1 MNLQLKR
8 KLFLL
13 VFGLVVVTLTT
24 SLSLIFVKQKAS
36 SNATSSETIFPVA
49 NGQTVTTLDYSGL
62 NIKSVSDI
70 YQTATQTKIAQ
81 EIKQLEASQTY
92 SFDKMLVLANPYLT
106 NTTGLYLHFST
117 TKATKISYTVKSK
130 GTSTFSQT
138 LYNPNGTYAKNHTYQ
153 LIGLI
158 AGQENTITITAM
170 DQNGQ
175 KETKTFTYTPNKLR
189 GSDQNQLKV
198 TKGTSKTKLSSGLYA
213 VIGDKSLKTRNTYL
227 VDNNG
232 YIRAEIPT
240 INYNSLRLIQ
250 TNNKL
255 YLAVDD
261 DQLVT
266 LDRLGQVVQSY
277 SLKDTN
283 FKLHHD
289 FAVDSQGNI
298 IALATDTKL
307 KASEKRVE
315 DQIIKIDATS
325 GQVSRLLDFK
335 DLLGDLYKTA
345 TGIETLTNNKG
356 YRDVI
361 HANSIQLTKDDQV
374 IISSRETSTIMKIS
388 NLTSQPKL
396 DYFISDP
403 SIWQGIGTYS
413 NLLLNKVGNFTSQ
426 AGQHSVTY
434 IPTETAGVY
443 YLEMFNNNSAIMNS
457 RTNFSWANYPN
468 SGGATSSNDYQSSY
482 YKYLVNENT
491 GSYQLVKKIS
501 LPYSPFISSVQT
513 KDNNVVTDSGMTAT
527 FAEYD
532 ADGKLIQSFE
542 TTDSTK
548 FIYRVYKYD
557 FNNFY
562 FAN

>member
-24 SLSLIFVKQKAS
+24 SLIFVKQKAS
-36 SNATSSETIFPVA
+36 SNATSSETILPVA
-49 NGQTVTTLDYSGL
+49 NGQTVTTLDYSDL

-81 EIKQLEASQTY
+81 KIKQLEASQTY

-158 AGQENTITITAM
+158 AGQENTITITAT
-170 DQNGQ
+170 DQNDQ

-189 GSDQNQLKV
+189 GSKQNQLKV
-198 TKGTSKTKLSSGLYA
+198 TKGTSKTKLSTGLYA

-227 VDNNG
+227 VDNDG

-240 INYNSLRLIQ
+240 INYNSLCLIQ

-315 DQIIKIDATS
+315 DQIIKIDGTS

-361 HANSIQLTKDDQV
+361 HANTIQLTKDDQV

-396 DYFISDP
+396 DYFISD
-403 SIWQGIGTYS
+403 SSVWQGVGTYS

-468 SGGATSSNDYQSSY
+468 SGGATASNDYQSSY

-542 TTDSTK
+542 TTGSTK

>member
-13 VFGLVVVTLTT
+13 ALGLVGVTLTT
-24 SLSLIFVKQKAS
+24 SLIFVKQKAS
-36 SNATSSETIFPVA
+36 SNATSSETILPVA
-49 NGQTVTTLDYSGL
+49 NGQTVTTLDYSDL

-81 EIKQLEASQTY
+81 KIKQLEASQTY

-106 NTTGLYLHFST
+106 NTTGLYLHFTT
-117 TKATKISYTVKSK
+117 TKATKVSYTVKSK

-153 LIGLI
+153 LFGLI
-158 AGQENTITITAM
+158 AGQENTITITAT

-227 VDNNG
+227 VDNDG

-240 INYNSLRLIQ
+240 INYNSLRLVQ
-250 TNNKL
+250 TDNKL

-266 LDRLGQVVQSY
+266 LNRLGQMVQSY

-298 IALATDTKL
+298 LALATDTKL

-396 DYFISDP
+396 DYFISD
-403 SIWQGIGTYS
+403 SSVWQGVGTYS

-468 SGGATSSNDYQSSY
+468 SGGATTSNDYQSSY

-542 TTDSTK
+542 TTGSTK

-562 FAN
+562 FTN

>member
-13 VFGLVVVTLTT
+13 VFGLAVVTLTT
-24 SLSLIFVKQKAS
+24 SLIFVKQKAS
-36 SNATSSETIFPVA
+36 SNATSSDTFLPVA
-49 NGQTVTTLDYSGL
+49 NGQTVTTLDYSDL

-81 EIKQLEASQTY
+81 KIKQLEASQTY

-117 TKATKISYTVKSK
+117 TKATKISYTIKSK
-130 GTSTFSQT
+130 GTSTFSQI

-158 AGQENTITITAM
+158 AGQENTITITAT

-189 GSDQNQLKV
+189 GSKQNQLKV

-227 VDNNG
+227 VDNDG

-325 GQVSRLLDFK
+325 GKVSRLLDFK

-396 DYFISDP
+396 DYFISD
-403 SIWQGIGTYS
+403 SSVWQGVGTYS

-468 SGGATSSNDYQSSY
+468 SGGATSSSDYQSSY

-542 TTDSTK
+542 TTGSTK

>member
-24 SLSLIFVKQKAS
+24 SLIFVKQKAS

-158 AGQENTITITAM
+158 AGQENTITITAT

-227 VDNNG
+227 VDNDG

-240 INYNSLRLIQ
+240 INYNSLCLIQ

-315 DQIIKIDATS
+315 DQIIKIDGTS
-325 GQVSRLLDFK
+325 GKVSRLLDFK

-426 AGQHSVTY
+426 AGQHSLTY

-468 SGGATSSNDYQSSY
+468 SGGATASNDYQSSY

>member
-13 VFGLVVVTLTT
+13 VFGLAVVTLTT
-24 SLSLIFVKQKAS
+24 SLIFVKQKAS
-36 SNATSSETIFPVA
+36 SNATSSETILPVA
-49 NGQTVTTLDYSGL
+49 NGQTVTTLDYSDL

-81 EIKQLEASQTY
+81 KIKQLEASQTY

-158 AGQENTITITAM
+158 AGQENTITITAT

-189 GSDQNQLKV
+189 GSKQNQLKV
-198 TKGTSKTKLSSGLYA
+198 TKGTSKTKLSTGLYT

-227 VDNNG
+227 VDNDG

-240 INYNSLRLIQ
+240 INYNSLCLIQ

-315 DQIIKIDATS
+315 DQIIKIDGTS

-361 HANSIQLTKDDQV
+361 HANTIQLTKDDQV

-396 DYFISDP
+396 DYFISD
-403 SIWQGIGTYS
+403 SSVWQGVGTYS

-468 SGGATSSNDYQSSY
+468 SGGATASNDYQSSY

-542 TTDSTK
+542 TTGSTK

>member
-1 MNLQLKR
+1 MYLQLKR

-13 VFGLVVVTLTT
+13 ALGLVVVTLTA
-24 SLSLIFVKQKAS
+24 SLIFVKQKAS
-36 SNATSSETIFPVA
+36 SNATSSETILPVA

-81 EIKQLEASQTY
+81 KIKQLEASQTY

-175 KETKTFTYTPNKLR
+175 KETKTFTYTPNELR
-189 GSDQNQLKV
+189 GSNQNQLKV
-198 TKGTSKTKLSSGLYA
+198 TKGTSKTKLSTGLYA

-227 VDNNG
+227 VDNDG

-266 LDRLGQVVQSY
+266 LDRLGQVMQSY

-315 DQIIKIDATS
+315 DQIIKIDGTS
-325 GQVSRLLDFK
+325 GKVSRLLDFK

-361 HANSIQLTKDDQV
+361 HANTIQLTKDDQV

-396 DYFISDP
+396 DYFISD
-403 SIWQGIGTYS
+403 SSVWQGVGTYS

-468 SGGATSSNDYQSSY
+468 SGGATASNDYQSSY

-542 TTDSTK
+542 TTGSTK

>member
-1 MNLQLKR
+1 MHLKLKR

-13 VFGLVVVTLTT
+13 VFGLAVVTLTT
-24 SLSLIFVKQKAS
+24 SLIFVKQKAS
-36 SNATSSETIFPVA
+36 SNATSSETILPVA
-49 NGQTVTTLDYSGL
+49 NGQTVTTLDYSDL

-70 YQTATQTKIAQ
+70 YQTTTQTKITQ
-81 EIKQLEASQTY
+81 KIKQLEASQTY
-92 SFDKMLVLANPYLT
+92 SFDNMLVLANPYLT
-106 NTTGLYLHFST
+106 NTTGLYLHFTT
-117 TKATKISYTVKSK
+117 TKATKVSYTVKSK

-138 LYNPNGTYAKNHTYQ
+138 LYNPNGTYAKDHTYQ

-158 AGQENTITITAM
+158 AGRENTITITAM

-189 GSDQNQLKV
+189 GSNQNQLKV

-227 VDNNG
+227 VDNDG

-315 DQIIKIDATS
+315 DQIIKIDGTS
-325 GQVSRLLDFK
+325 GKVSCLLDFK

-345 TGIETLTNNKG
+345 TEIETLTNNKG

-396 DYFISDP
+396 DYFISD
-403 SIWQGIGTYS
+403 SSVWQGVGTYS

-468 SGGATSSNDYQSSY
+468 SGGATTSSDYQSSY

-532 ADGKLIQSFE
+532 ADGNLIQSFE
-542 TTDSTK
+542 TTGSTK

>member
-1 MNLQLKR
+1 MYLQLKR

-13 VFGLVVVTLTT
+13 ALGLVVVTLTA
-24 SLSLIFVKQKAS
+24 SLIFVKQKAS
-36 SNATSSETIFPVA
+36 SNATSSETILPVA
-49 NGQTVTTLDYSGL
+49 NGQTVTTLDYSDL

-81 EIKQLEASQTY
+81 KIKQLEASQTY

-117 TKATKISYTVKSK
+117 TKATKVSYTVEST
-130 GTSTFSQT
+130 GTSTFSKT
-138 LYNPNGTYAKNHTYQ
+138 LYNPNGTYAKDHTYQ

-158 AGQENTITITAM
+158 AGQENTITITAT

-227 VDNNG
+227 VDNDG

-298 IALATDTKL
+298 IALATDIKL

-315 DQIIKIDATS
+315 DQIIKIDGTS
-325 GQVSRLLDFK
+325 GKVSRLLDFK

-361 HANSIQLTKDDQV
+361 HANTIQLTKDDQV

-396 DYFISDP
+396 DYFISD
-403 SIWQGIGTYS
+403 SSVWQGVGTYS
-413 NLLLNKVGNFTSQ
+413 NLLLNKVGDFTSQ

-457 RTNFSWANYPN
+457 RTNFSWINYPN
-468 SGGATSSNDYQSSY
+468 SGGTTASNDYQSSY

-542 TTDSTK
+542 TTGSTK

>member
-13 VFGLVVVTLTT
+13 VFGLAVVTLTT
-24 SLSLIFVKQKAS
+24 SLIFVKQKAS
-36 SNATSSETIFPVA
+36 SNATSSDTFLPVA

-81 EIKQLEASQTY
+81 KIKQLEASQTY

-158 AGQENTITITAM
+158 AGQENTITITAT

-198 TKGTSKTKLSSGLYA
+198 TKGTSKTKLSTGLYA

-227 VDNNG
+227 VDNDG

-261 DQLVT
+261 DQIVT

-361 HANSIQLTKDDQV
+361 HANTIQLTKDDQV

-396 DYFISDP
+396 DYFISD
-403 SIWQGIGTYS
+403 SSVWQGVGTYS

-468 SGGATSSNDYQSSY
+468 SGGATASNDYQSSY

-542 TTDSTK
+542 TTGSTK

>member
-1 MNLQLKR
+1 MMNLQLKR

-24 SLSLIFVKQKAS
+24 SLIFVKQKAS
-36 SNATSSETIFPVA
+36 SNATSSETILPVA
-49 NGQTVTTLDYSGL
+49 NGQTVTTLDYSDL

-81 EIKQLEASQTY
+81 KIKQLEASQTY

-117 TKATKISYTVKSK
+117 TKATKVSYTVKSK

-158 AGQENTITITAM
+158 AGQENTITITAT

-189 GSDQNQLKV
+189 GSKQNQLKV

-227 VDNNG
+227 VDNDG

-325 GQVSRLLDFK
+325 GKVSRLLDFK

-361 HANSIQLTKDDQV
+361 HANTIQLTKDDQV

-396 DYFISDP
+396 DYFISD
-403 SIWQGIGTYS
+403 SSVWQGVGTYS

-468 SGGATSSNDYQSSY
+468 SGGATASNDYQSSY

-513 KDNNVVTDSGMTAT
+513 KDNNVVNDSGMTAT

-542 TTDSTK
+542 TTGSTK

>member
-13 VFGLVVVTLTT
+13 VFGLAVVTLTT
-24 SLSLIFVKQKAS
+24 SLIFVKQKAS
-36 SNATSSETIFPVA
+36 SNATSSETILPVA
-49 NGQTVTTLDYSGL
+49 NGQTVTTLDYSDL

-81 EIKQLEASQTY
+81 KIKQLEASQTY

-117 TKATKISYTVKSK
+117 MKATKVSYTVKSN

-138 LYNPNGTYAKNHTYQ
+138 LYNPNRTYAKNHTYQ

-158 AGQENTITITAM
+158 AGQENTITITAT

-189 GSDQNQLKV
+189 GSNQNQLKV

-227 VDNNG
+227 VDNDG

-315 DQIIKIDATS
+315 DQIIKIDGTS

-361 HANSIQLTKDDQV
+361 HANTIQLTKDDQV
-374 IISSRETSTIMKIS
+374 VISSRETSTIMKIS

-396 DYFISDP
+396 DYFISD
-403 SIWQGIGTYS
+403 SSVWQGVGTYS

-468 SGGATSSNDYQSSY
+468 SGGATTSSNYQSSY

-532 ADGKLIQSFE
+532 TDGKLIQSFE
-542 TTDSTK
+542 TTGSTK

>member
-13 VFGLVVVTLTT
+13 ALGLVGVTLTT
-24 SLSLIFVKQKAS
+24 SLIFVKQKAS
-36 SNATSSETIFPVA
+36 SNATSSETILPVA
-49 NGQTVTTLDYSGL
+49 NGQTITTLDYSDL

-81 EIKQLEASQTY
+81 KIKQLEASQTY

-106 NTTGLYLHFST
+106 NTTGLYLHFTT
-117 TKATKISYTVKSK
+117 TKATKVSYTVKSK

-153 LIGLI
+153 LFGLI
-158 AGQENTITITAM
+158 AGQENTITITAT
-170 DQNGQ
+170 DQTGQ

-227 VDNNG
+227 VDNDG

-240 INYNSLRLIQ
+240 IDYNSLRLIQ

-298 IALATDTKL
+298 VALATDTKL

-396 DYFISDP
+396 DYFISD
-403 SIWQGIGTYS
+403 SSVWQGVGTYS

-434 IPTETAGVY
+434 IPTETAGIY

-468 SGGATSSNDYQSSY
+468 SGGATTSSDYQSSY

-542 TTDSTK
+542 TTGSTK

>member
-24 SLSLIFVKQKAS
+24 SLIFVKQKAS

-158 AGQENTITITAM
+158 AGQENTITITAT

-227 VDNNG
+227 VDNDG

-240 INYNSLRLIQ
+240 INYNSLCLIQ

-315 DQIIKIDATS
+315 DQIIKIDGTS
-325 GQVSRLLDFK
+325 GKVSRLLDFK

-426 AGQHSVTY
+426 AGQHSLTY

-468 SGGATSSNDYQSSY
+468 SGGATASNDYQSSY

-542 TTDSTK
+542 TTGSTK

>member
-24 SLSLIFVKQKAS
+24 SLIFVKQKAS
-36 SNATSSETIFPVA
+36 SNATSSETILPVA

-81 EIKQLEASQTY
+81 KIKQLEASQTY

-106 NTTGLYLHFST
+106 NTTGLYLHFLT
-117 TKATKISYTVKSK
+117 TKATKISYTIKSK

-158 AGQENTITITAM
+158 AGQENTITITAT

-189 GSDQNQLKV
+189 GNNQNQLKV

-227 VDNNG
+227 VDNDG

-250 TNNKL
+250 ANDKL

-266 LDRLGQVVQSY
+266 LNRLGQMVQSY

-289 FAVDSQGNI
+289 FVVDSQGNI

-361 HANSIQLTKDDQV
+361 HANTIQLTKDDQV

-468 SGGATSSNDYQSSY
+468 SGGATTSNDYQSSY

-542 TTDSTK
+542 TTGSTK

>member
-1 MNLQLKR
+1 MHLQLKR

-13 VFGLVVVTLTT
+13 VFGLAVVTLTT
-24 SLSLIFVKQKAS
+24 SLIFVKQKAS
-36 SNATSSETIFPVA
+36 SNATSSETILPVA
-49 NGQTVTTLDYSGL
+49 NGQTVTTLDYSDL

-81 EIKQLEASQTY
+81 KIKQLEANKTY

-158 AGQENTITITAM
+158 AGQENTITITAT

-198 TKGTSKTKLSSGLYA
+198 TKGTSKTKLSTGLYA

-227 VDNNG
+227 VDNDG

-361 HANSIQLTKDDQV
+361 HANTIQLTKDDQV

-396 DYFISDP
+396 DYFISD
-403 SIWQGIGTYS
+403 SSVWQGVGTYS

-468 SGGATSSNDYQSSY
+468 SGGATTSSDYQSSY

-542 TTDSTK
+542 TTGSTK

>member
-24 SLSLIFVKQKAS
+24 SLIFVKQKAS
-36 SNATSSETIFPVA
+36 SNATSSETILPVA
-49 NGQTVTTLDYSGL
+49 NGQTVTTLDYSDL

-81 EIKQLEASQTY
+81 KIKQLEASQTY

-158 AGQENTITITAM
+158 AGQENTITITAT
-170 DQNGQ
+170 DQNDQ

-189 GSDQNQLKV
+189 GSKQNQLKV
-198 TKGTSKTKLSSGLYA
+198 TKGTSKTKLSTGLYA

-227 VDNNG
+227 VDNDG

-240 INYNSLRLIQ
+240 INYNSLCLIQ

-315 DQIIKIDATS
+315 DQIIKIDGTS

-361 HANSIQLTKDDQV
+361 HANTIQLTKDDQV

-403 SIWQGIGTYS
+403 SVWQGIGTYA

-468 SGGATSSNDYQSSY
+468 SGGATASNDYQSSY

-542 TTDSTK
+542 TTGSTK

>member
-1 MNLQLKR
+1 
-8 KLFLL
+8 
-13 VFGLVVVTLTT
+13 
-24 SLSLIFVKQKAS
+24 
-36 SNATSSETIFPVA
+36 
-49 NGQTVTTLDYSGL
+49 QTVTTLDYSDL

-70 YQTATQTKIAQ
+70 YQTTTQTKIAQ
-81 EIKQLEASQTY
+81 KIKQLETNKTY

-117 TKATKISYTVKSK
+117 TKATKISYTVKSN
-130 GTSTFSQT
+130 GTSTFSKT

-158 AGQENTITITAM
+158 AGQENTITITAT

-189 GSDQNQLKV
+189 GSKQNQLKV

-227 VDNNG
+227 VDNDG

-289 FAVDSQGNI
+289 FVVDSQGNI

-325 GQVSRLLDFK
+325 GKVSRLLDFK

-361 HANSIQLTKDDQV
+361 HANTIQLTKDDQV

-396 DYFISDP
+396 DYFISD
-403 SIWQGIGTYS
+403 SSVWQGVGTYS

-457 RTNFSWANYPN
+457 RTDFSWTNYPN
-468 SGGATSSNDYQSSY
+468 SGGATASNDYQSSY

-501 LPYSPFISSVQT
+501 LTYSPFISSVQT

-542 TTDSTK
+542 TTGSTK

>member
-24 SLSLIFVKQKAS
+24 SLIFVKQKAS

-81 EIKQLEASQTY
+81 KIKQLEASKTY

-158 AGQENTITITAM
+158 AGQENTITITAT

-227 VDNNG
+227 VDNDG

-315 DQIIKIDATS
+315 DQIIKIDGTS

-361 HANSIQLTKDDQV
+361 HANTIQLTKDDQV

-396 DYFISDP
+396 DYFISD
-403 SIWQGIGTYS
+403 SSVWQGVGTYS

-468 SGGATSSNDYQSSY
+468 SGGATASNDYQSSY

-542 TTDSTK
+542 TTGSTK
-548 FIYRVYKYD
+548 FIYRVYKHD

-562 FAN
+562 FTN

>member
-13 VFGLVVVTLTT
+13 ALGLVGVTLTA
-24 SLSLIFVKQKAS
+24 SLIFVKQKAS
-36 SNATSSETIFPVA
+36 SNATSSETILPVA
-49 NGQTVTTLDYSGL
+49 NGQTVTTLDYSDL

-81 EIKQLEASQTY
+81 KIKQLEASKTY

-117 TKATKISYTVKSK
+117 TKATKVSYTVESK

-138 LYNPNGTYAKNHTYQ
+138 LYNPTGTYAKNHTYQ

-158 AGQENTITITAM
+158 AGQENTITITAT

-227 VDNNG
+227 VDNDG

-240 INYNSLRLIQ
+240 INYNSLRLVQ
-250 TNNKL
+250 TDNKL

-266 LDRLGQVVQSY
+266 LNRLGQMVQSY

-396 DYFISDP
+396 DYFISD
-403 SIWQGIGTYS
+403 SSVWQGVGTYS

-468 SGGATSSNDYQSSY
+468 SGGATTSSDYQSSY

-542 TTDSTK
+542 TTGSAK

>member
-1 MNLQLKR
+1 MHLKLKR

-13 VFGLVVVTLTT
+13 ALGSVVVTLTA
-24 SLSLIFVKQKAS
+24 SLIFVKQKAS
-36 SNATSSETIFPVA
+36 SNATSSETILPVA
-49 NGQTVTTLDYSGL
+49 NGQTVTTLDYSDL

-81 EIKQLEASQTY
+81 KIKQLEASQTY

-117 TKATKISYTVKSK
+117 TKATKVSYTVKSK

-138 LYNPNGTYAKNHTYQ
+138 LYNPNGTYAKDHTYQ

-158 AGQENTITITAM
+158 AGQENTITITAT
-170 DQNGQ
+170 DQDGQ

-227 VDNNG
+227 VDNDG

-240 INYNSLRLIQ
+240 INYNSLRLVQ
-250 TNNKL
+250 TDNKL

-277 SLKDTN
+277 SLKDTD

-298 IALATDTKL
+298 VALATDTKL

-325 GQVSRLLDFK
+325 GKVSRLLDFK

-361 HANSIQLTKDDQV
+361 HANSIQLTKDDQI

-396 DYFISDP
+396 DYFISD
-403 SIWQGIGTYS
+403 SSVWQGVGTYS

-468 SGGATSSNDYQSSY
+468 SGGATASNDYQSSY

-542 TTDSTK
+542 TTGSTK

>member
-1 MNLQLKR
+1 MHLQLKR

-13 VFGLVVVTLTT
+13 ALGLVGVTLTT
-24 SLSLIFVKQKAS
+24 SLIFVKQKAS
-36 SNATSSETIFPVA
+36 SNATSSETILPVA
-49 NGQTVTTLDYSGL
+49 NGQTVTTLDYSDL

-81 EIKQLEASQTY
+81 KIKQLEASQTY

-106 NTTGLYLHFST
+106 NTTGLYLHFTT
-117 TKATKISYTVKSK
+117 TKATKVSYTVKSK

-153 LIGLI
+153 LFGLI
-158 AGQENTITITAM
+158 AGQENTITITAT

-213 VIGDKSLKTRNTYL
+213 IIGDKSLKTRNTYL
-227 VDNNG
+227 VDNDG

-240 INYNSLRLIQ
+240 IDYNSLRLIQ

-325 GQVSRLLDFK
+325 GKVSRLLDFK

-396 DYFISDP
+396 DYFISD
-403 SIWQGIGTYS
+403 SSVWQGVGTYS

-468 SGGATSSNDYQSSY
+468 SGGATTSSDYQSSY

-542 TTDSTK
+542 TTGSTK

>member
-13 VFGLVVVTLTT
+13 ALGSVVVTLTA
-24 SLSLIFVKQKAS
+24 SLIFVKQKAS
-36 SNATSSETIFPVA
+36 SNATSSETILPVA
-49 NGQTVTTLDYSGL
+49 NGQTVTTLDYSDL

-70 YQTATQTKIAQ
+70 YQTTTQTKIAQ
-81 EIKQLEASQTY
+81 KIKQLETNKTY

-117 TKATKISYTVKSK
+117 MKATKISYTVKSK

-158 AGQENTITITAM
+158 AGQENTITITAT

-189 GSDQNQLKV
+189 GSKQNQLKV

-227 VDNNG
+227 ADNDG

-361 HANSIQLTKDDQV
+361 HANTIQLTKDDQV

-396 DYFISDP
+396 DYFISD
-403 SIWQGIGTYS
+403 SSVWQGVGTYS
-413 NLLLNKVGNFTSQ
+413 NLLLIKLATLLPKLGNT
-426 AGQHSVTY
+426 
-434 IPTETAGVY
+434 
-443 YLEMFNNNSAIMNS
+443 L
-457 RTNFSWANYPN
+457 
-468 SGGATSSNDYQSSY
+468 
-482 YKYLVNENT
+482 
-491 GSYQLVKKIS
+491 
-501 LPYSPFISSVQT
+501 
-513 KDNNVVTDSGMTAT
+513 
-527 FAEYD
+527 
-532 ADGKLIQSFE
+532 
-542 TTDSTK
+542 
-548 FIYRVYKYD
+548 
-557 FNNFY
+557 
-562 FAN
+562 

>member
-1 MNLQLKR
+1 MHLKLKR

-13 VFGLVVVTLTT
+13 ALGSVVVTLTA
-24 SLSLIFVKQKAS
+24 SLIFVKQKAS
-36 SNATSSETIFPVA
+36 SNATSSETILPVA
-49 NGQTVTTLDYSGL
+49 NGQTVTTLDYSDL

-70 YQTATQTKIAQ
+70 YQTTTQTKIAQ
-81 EIKQLEASQTY
+81 KIKQLEASQTY

-117 TKATKISYTVKSK
+117 TKATKVSYTVESN
-130 GTSTFSQT
+130 GTSTFSKT

-158 AGQENTITITAM
+158 AGQENTITITAT

-189 GSDQNQLKV
+189 GSKQNQLKV

-227 VDNNG
+227 VDNDG

-240 INYNSLRLIQ
+240 IDYNSLRLVQ
-250 TNNKL
+250 TGSKL

-277 SLKDTN
+277 SLKGTN

-325 GQVSRLLDFK
+325 GKVSRLLDFK

-361 HANSIQLTKDDQV
+361 HANTIQLTKDDQV

-396 DYFISDP
+396 DYFISD
-403 SIWQGIGTYS
+403 SSVWQGVGTYS

-468 SGGATSSNDYQSSY
+468 SGGATTSNDYQSSY

-491 GSYQLVKKIS
+491 GSYQLVKKII

-513 KDNNVVTDSGMTAT
+513 KDNNVVTDSGMTAA

-542 TTDSTK
+542 TTGSTK

>member
-1 MNLQLKR
+1 MQLKR

-13 VFGLVVVTLTT
+13 ALGLVGVTLTT
-24 SLSLIFVKQKAS
+24 SLIFVKQKAS
-36 SNATSSETIFPVA
+36 SNATSSETILPVA
-49 NGQTVTTLDYSGL
+49 NGQTVTTLDYSDL

-81 EIKQLEASQTY
+81 KIKQLEASQTY

-138 LYNPNGTYAKNHTYQ
+138 LYNPTGTYAKNHTYQ

-158 AGQENTITITAM
+158 AGQENTITITAT
-170 DQNGQ
+170 DQTGQ

-189 GSDQNQLKV
+189 GSEQNQLKV

-227 VDNNG
+227 VDNDG

-240 INYNSLRLIQ
+240 IDYNSLRLIQ

-325 GQVSRLLDFK
+325 GKVSRLLDFK

-396 DYFISDP
+396 DYFISD
-403 SIWQGIGTYS
+403 SSVWQGVGTYS

-468 SGGATSSNDYQSSY
+468 SGGATTSSDYQSSY

-542 TTDSTK
+542 TTGSAK

>member
-13 VFGLVVVTLTT
+13 ALGLAVVTLTT
-24 SLSLIFVKQKAS
+24 SLIFVKQKAS
-36 SNATSSETIFPVA
+36 SNATSSETILPVA
-49 NGQTVTTLDYSGL
+49 NGQTVTTLDYSDL

-81 EIKQLEASQTY
+81 KIKQLEASQTY

-117 TKATKISYTVKSK
+117 TKATKVSYTVKSK

-138 LYNPNGTYAKNHTYQ
+138 LYNPNGTYAKDHTYQ

-158 AGQENTITITAM
+158 AGQENTITITAT

-189 GSDQNQLKV
+189 GSKQNQLKV

-227 VDNNG
+227 VDNDG

-298 IALATDTKL
+298 VALATDTKL
-307 KASEKRVE
+307 KVSEKRVE
-315 DQIIKIDATS
+315 NQIIKIDGTS
-325 GQVSRLLDFK
+325 GKVSRLLDFK

-388 NLTSQPKL
+388 SLTSHPKL

-403 SIWQGIGTYS
+403 SVWQGIGTYA

-443 YLEMFNNNSAIMNS
+443 YLEMFNNNSAIINS

-468 SGGATSSNDYQSSY
+468 SGGATTSNDYQSSY

-542 TTDSTK
+542 TTGGTK

>member
-1 MNLQLKR
+1 MHLQLKR

-13 VFGLVVVTLTT
+13 VFGLAVVTLTT
-24 SLSLIFVKQKAS
+24 SLIFVKQKAS
-36 SNATSSETIFPVA
+36 SNATSSETILPVA
-49 NGQTVTTLDYSGL
+49 NGQTVTTLDYSDL

-81 EIKQLEASQTY
+81 KIKQLEASQTY

-117 TKATKISYTVKSK
+117 TKATKISYTVKSN
-130 GTSTFSQT
+130 GTSTFSKT
-138 LYNPNGTYAKNHTYQ
+138 LYNPNGTYAKDHTYQ

-158 AGQENTITITAM
+158 AGQENTITITAT

-189 GSDQNQLKV
+189 GSKQNQLKV
-198 TKGTSKTKLSSGLYA
+198 TKGTSKTKLSTGLYA

-227 VDNNG
+227 VDNDG

-361 HANSIQLTKDDQV
+361 HANTIQLTKDDQV

-396 DYFISDP
+396 DYFISD
-403 SIWQGIGTYS
+403 SSVWQGVGTYS

-468 SGGATSSNDYQSSY
+468 SGGATASNDYQSSY

-542 TTDSTK
+542 TTGSTK

>member
-1 MNLQLKR
+1 MQLKR

-13 VFGLVVVTLTT
+13 ALGLVGVTLTT
-24 SLSLIFVKQKAS
+24 SLIFVKQKAS
-36 SNATSSETIFPVA
+36 SNATSSETILPVA
-49 NGQTVTTLDYSGL
+49 NGQTVTTLDYSDL

-81 EIKQLEASQTY
+81 KIKQLETSQTY

-158 AGQENTITITAM
+158 AGQENTITITAT
-170 DQNGQ
+170 DQTGQ

-213 VIGDKSLKTRNTYL
+213 VIGDKSLKPRNTYL
-227 VDNNG
+227 VDNDG

-240 INYNSLRLIQ
+240 IDYNSLRLIQ

-396 DYFISDP
+396 DYFISD
-403 SIWQGIGTYS
+403 SSVWQGVGTYS

-468 SGGATSSNDYQSSY
+468 SGGATTSSDYQSSY

-491 GSYQLVKKIS
+491 GGYQLVKKIS

-542 TTDSTK
+542 TTGSTK

>member
-13 VFGLVVVTLTT
+13 VFGLAVVTLTT
-24 SLSLIFVKQKAS
+24 SLIFVKQKAS
-36 SNATSSETIFPVA
+36 SNATSSETILPVA
-49 NGQTVTTLDYSGL
+49 NGQTVTTLDYSDL

-81 EIKQLEASQTY
+81 KIKQLEANKTY

-158 AGQENTITITAM
+158 AGQENTITITAT

-227 VDNNG
+227 VDNDG

-361 HANSIQLTKDDQV
+361 HANTIQLTKDDQV

-396 DYFISDP
+396 DYFISD
-403 SIWQGIGTYS
+403 SSVWQGVGTYS

-468 SGGATSSNDYQSSY
+468 SGGATASNDYQSSY

-542 TTDSTK
+542 TTGSTK

>member
-13 VFGLVVVTLTT
+13 ALGLAVVTLTT
-24 SLSLIFVKQKAS
+24 SLIFVKQKAS
-36 SNATSSETIFPVA
+36 SNATSSETILPVA
-49 NGQTVTTLDYSGL
+49 NGQTVTTLDYSDL

-70 YQTATQTKIAQ
+70 YQTTTQTKIAQ
-81 EIKQLEASQTY
+81 KIKQLETNKTY

-117 TKATKISYTVKSK
+117 TKATKISYTVKSN
-130 GTSTFSQT
+130 GTSTFSKT
-138 LYNPNGTYAKNHTYQ
+138 LYNPNGTYAKDHTYQ

-158 AGQENTITITAM
+158 AGQENTITITAT

-189 GSDQNQLKV
+189 GNNQNQLKV

-227 VDNNG
+227 VDNDG

-277 SLKDTN
+277 SLKNTN

-315 DQIIKIDATS
+315 DQIIKIDGTS
-325 GQVSRLLDFK
+325 GKVSRLLDFK

-361 HANSIQLTKDDQV
+361 HANTIQLTKDDQV

-396 DYFISDP
+396 DYFISD
-403 SIWQGIGTYS
+403 SSVWQGVGTYS
-413 NLLLNKVGNFTSQ
+413 NLLLNKVDNFTSQ

-457 RTNFSWANYPN
+457 RTNFSWTNYPN
-468 SGGATSSNDYQSSY
+468 SGGATASNDYQSSY

-542 TTDSTK
+542 TTGSTK

>member
-1 MNLQLKR
+1 MAS
-8 KLFLL
+8 L
-13 VFGLVVVTLTT
+13 V
-24 SLSLIFVKQKAS
+24 
-36 SNATSSETIFPVA
+36 
-49 NGQTVTTLDYSGL
+49 
-62 NIKSVSDI
+62 
-70 YQTATQTKIAQ
+70 
-81 EIKQLEASQTY
+81 
-92 SFDKMLVLANPYLT
+92 
-106 NTTGLYLHFST
+106 
-117 TKATKISYTVKSK
+117 
-130 GTSTFSQT
+130 
-138 LYNPNGTYAKNHTYQ
+138 
-153 LIGLI
+153 
-158 AGQENTITITAM
+158 
-170 DQNGQ
+170 
-175 KETKTFTYTPNKLR
+175 R
-189 GSDQNQLKV
+189 G
-198 TKGTSKTKLSSGLYA
+198 
-213 VIGDKSLKTRNTYL
+213 
-227 VDNNG
+227 
-232 YIRAEIPT
+232 EIPT

-315 DQIIKIDATS
+315 DQIIKIDATF

-361 HANSIQLTKDDQV
+361 HANTIQLTKDDQV

-396 DYFISDP
+396 DYFISD
-403 SIWQGIGTYS
+403 SSVWQGVGTYS

-468 SGGATSSNDYQSSY
+468 SGGATASNDYQSSY

-542 TTDSTK
+542 TTGSTK

>member
-13 VFGLVVVTLTT
+13 VFGLAVVTLTT
-24 SLSLIFVKQKAS
+24 SLIFVKQKAS
-36 SNATSSETIFPVA
+36 SNATSSETILPVA
-49 NGQTVTTLDYSGL
+49 NGQTVTTLDYSDL

-81 EIKQLEASQTY
+81 KIKQLEASQTY

-158 AGQENTITITAM
+158 AGQENTITITAT

-227 VDNNG
+227 VDNDG

-315 DQIIKIDATS
+315 DQIIKIDGTS
-325 GQVSRLLDFK
+325 GKVSRLLDFK

-361 HANSIQLTKDDQV
+361 HANTIQLTKDDQV

-396 DYFISDP
+396 DYFISD
-403 SIWQGIGTYS
+403 SSVWQGVGTYS

-457 RTNFSWANYPN
+457 RTDFSWTNYPN
-468 SGGATSSNDYQSSY
+468 SGGATASNDYQSSY

-491 GSYQLVKKIS
+491 GSYRLVKKIS

-513 KDNNVVTDSGMTAT
+513 KDNNVVTDSGITAT

-542 TTDSTK
+542 TTGSTK

>member
-1 MNLQLKR
+1 MHLQLKR

-13 VFGLVVVTLTT
+13 VFGLAVVTLTT
-24 SLSLIFVKQKAS
+24 SLIFVKQKAS
-36 SNATSSETIFPVA
+36 SNATSSDTFLPVA

-81 EIKQLEASQTY
+81 KIKQLEASQTY

-175 KETKTFTYTPNKLR
+175 KETKTFTYTPNELR
-189 GSDQNQLKV
+189 GSNQNQLKV
-198 TKGTSKTKLSSGLYA
+198 TKGTSKTKLSTGLYA

-227 VDNNG
+227 VDNDG

-266 LDRLGQVVQSY
+266 LDRLGQVMQSY

-361 HANSIQLTKDDQV
+361 HANTIQLTKDDQV

-396 DYFISDP
+396 DYFISD
-403 SIWQGIGTYS
+403 SSVWQGVGTYS

-468 SGGATSSNDYQSSY
+468 SGGATASNDYQSSY

-542 TTDSTK
+542 TTGSTK

>member
-13 VFGLVVVTLTT
+13 ALGLVGVTLTA
-24 SLSLIFVKQKAS
+24 SLIFVKQKAS
-36 SNATSSETIFPVA
+36 SNATSSETILPVA
-49 NGQTVTTLDYSGL
+49 NGQTITTLDYSDL

-81 EIKQLEASQTY
+81 KIKQLEASKTY

-117 TKATKISYTVKSK
+117 TKATKVSYTVESK

-138 LYNPNGTYAKNHTYQ
+138 LYNPTGTYAKNHTYQ

-158 AGQENTITITAM
+158 AGQENTITITAT

-227 VDNNG
+227 VDNDG

-240 INYNSLRLIQ
+240 INYNSLRLVQ
-250 TNNKL
+250 TDNKL

-266 LDRLGQVVQSY
+266 LNRLGQMVQSY

-396 DYFISDP
+396 DYFISD
-403 SIWQGIGTYS
+403 SSVWQGVGTYS

-468 SGGATSSNDYQSSY
+468 SGGAITSNDYQSSY

-542 TTDSTK
+542 TTGSTK

>member
-13 VFGLVVVTLTT
+13 ALGLVGVTLTT
-24 SLSLIFVKQKAS
+24 SLIFVKQKAS
-36 SNATSSETIFPVA
+36 SNATSSETILPVA
-49 NGQTVTTLDYSGL
+49 NGQTVTTLDYSDL

-81 EIKQLEASQTY
+81 KIKQLETSQTY

-158 AGQENTITITAM
+158 AGQENTITITAT
-170 DQNGQ
+170 DQTGQ

-213 VIGDKSLKTRNTYL
+213 VIGDKSLKPRNTYL
-227 VDNNG
+227 VDNDG

-240 INYNSLRLIQ
+240 IDYNSLRLIQ

-396 DYFISDP
+396 DYFISD
-403 SIWQGIGTYS
+403 SSVWQGVGTYS

-468 SGGATSSNDYQSSY
+468 SGGATTSSDYQSSY

-491 GSYQLVKKIS
+491 GGYQLVKKIS

-542 TTDSTK
+542 TTGSTK

>member
-1 MNLQLKR
+1 M
-8 KLFLL
+8 
-13 VFGLVVVTLTT
+13 
-24 SLSLIFVKQKAS
+24 
-36 SNATSSETIFPVA
+36 PVA
-49 NGQTVTTLDYSGL
+49 NGQTVTTLDYSDL

-70 YQTATQTKIAQ
+70 YQTVTQTKIAQ
-81 EIKQLEASQTY
+81 KIKQLEASQTY

-117 TKATKISYTVKSK
+117 TKATKVSYTVKSN

-138 LYNPNGTYAKNHTYQ
+138 LYNPNGTYAKDHTYQ

-158 AGQENTITITAM
+158 AGQENTITITAT
-170 DQNGQ
+170 DQDGQ

-189 GSDQNQLKV
+189 GSKQNQLKV

-227 VDNNG
+227 VDNDG

-315 DQIIKIDATS
+315 DQIIKIDGTS
-325 GQVSRLLDFK
+325 GKVSRLLDFK

-396 DYFISDP
+396 DYFISD
-403 SIWQGIGTYS
+403 SSVWQGVGTYS

-468 SGGATSSNDYQSSY
+468 SGGATASNDYQSSY

-542 TTDSTK
+542 TTGSTK

>member
-1 MNLQLKR
+1 MYLQLKR

-13 VFGLVVVTLTT
+13 ALGLVVVTLTA
-24 SLSLIFVKQKAS
+24 SLIFVKQKAS
-36 SNATSSETIFPVA
+36 SNATSSETILPVA
-49 NGQTVTTLDYSGL
+49 NGQTVTTLDYSDL

-81 EIKQLEASQTY
+81 KIKQLEASQTY

-117 TKATKISYTVKSK
+117 TKATKVSYTVESN
-130 GTSTFSQT
+130 GTSTFSKT
-138 LYNPNGTYAKNHTYQ
+138 LYNPNGTYAKDHTYQ

-158 AGQENTITITAM
+158 AGQKNTITITAT

-227 VDNNG
+227 VDNDG
-232 YIRAEIPT
+232 YIRVEIPT
-240 INYNSLRLIQ
+240 INYNSLRLIH
-250 TNNKL
+250 KL

-289 FAVDSQGNI
+289 FVVDSQGNI

-325 GQVSRLLDFK
+325 GKVSRLLDFK

-361 HANSIQLTKDDQV
+361 HANTIQLTKDDQV

-396 DYFISDP
+396 DYFISD
-403 SIWQGIGTYS
+403 SSVWQGVGTYS

-457 RTNFSWANYPN
+457 RTDFSWTNYPN
-468 SGGATSSNDYQSSY
+468 SGGATASNDYQSSY

-501 LPYSPFISSVQT
+501 LTYSPFISSVQT

-542 TTDSTK
+542 TTGSTK

>member
-1 MNLQLKR
+1 MYLQLKR

-13 VFGLVVVTLTT
+13 ALGLVVVTLTA
-24 SLSLIFVKQKAS
+24 SLIFVKQKAS
-36 SNATSSETIFPVA
+36 SNATSSETILPVA

-81 EIKQLEASQTY
+81 KIKQLEASQTY

-227 VDNNG
+227 VDNDG

-361 HANSIQLTKDDQV
+361 HANTIQLTKDDQV

-396 DYFISDP
+396 DYFISD
-403 SIWQGIGTYS
+403 SSVWQGVGTYS

-468 SGGATSSNDYQSSY
+468 SGGATASNDYQSSY

-542 TTDSTK
+542 TTGSTK

>member
-1 MNLQLKR
+1 MHLQLKR

-13 VFGLVVVTLTT
+13 VFGLAVVTLTT
-24 SLSLIFVKQKAS
+24 SLIFVKQKAS
-36 SNATSSETIFPVA
+36 SNATSSETILPVA
-49 NGQTVTTLDYSGL
+49 NGQTVTTLDYSDL

-81 EIKQLEASQTY
+81 KIKQLEASQTY

-158 AGQENTITITAM
+158 AGQENTITITAT

-189 GSDQNQLKV
+189 GSKQNQLKV
-198 TKGTSKTKLSSGLYA
+198 TKGTSKTKLSTGLYA

-227 VDNNG
+227 VDNDG

-361 HANSIQLTKDDQV
+361 HANTIQLTKDDQV

-396 DYFISDP
+396 DYFISD
-403 SIWQGIGTYS
+403 SSVWQGVGTYS

-468 SGGATSSNDYQSSY
+468 SGGATASNDYQSSY

-542 TTDSTK
+542 TTGSTK